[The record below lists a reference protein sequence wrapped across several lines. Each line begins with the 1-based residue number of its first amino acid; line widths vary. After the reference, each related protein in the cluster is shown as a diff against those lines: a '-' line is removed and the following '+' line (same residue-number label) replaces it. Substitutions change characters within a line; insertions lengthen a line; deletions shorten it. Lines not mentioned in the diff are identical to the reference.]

1 MAIWLSTKVT
11 SSCCDWNTTEFNLYY
26 CFNVVNKNYFF
37 LKFNFDES
45 EEVDEVSEGSDD
57 PLGRC
62 DDSNL
67 SGSEQSEG
75 KLYFLTSLGQHE
87 ESSHIKPEKKVQVR
101 RHHRGHRG
109 GDLFRALSVA
119 WDKERSNGRST
130 IRKTLLPVSCPVCFK
145 VLSNAY
151 NLKVH
156 MSIHDGLNH
165 QCSIC
170 GHTSKSR
177 DALRK
182 HLAYR
187 HLIGQSGPVR
197 PRQPATKRRRRGQP
211 PLNAGDDVVEDLQ
224 DLQGDSGGDDTVE
237 SADHMIFD

>member
-37 LKFNFDES
+37 FKFNFDES

-101 RHHRGHRG
+101 RHHRG
-109 GDLFRALSVA
+109 
-119 WDKERSNGRST
+119 KKN
-130 IRKTLLPVSCPVCFK
+130 
-145 VLSNAY
+145 
-151 NLKVH
+151 
-156 MSIHDGLNH
+156 
-165 QCSIC
+165 
-170 GHTSKSR
+170 
-177 DALRK
+177 
-182 HLAYR
+182 
-187 HLIGQSGPVR
+187 
-197 PRQPATKRRRRGQP
+197 
-211 PLNAGDDVVEDLQ
+211 
-224 DLQGDSGGDDTVE
+224 
-237 SADHMIFD
+237 

>member
-1 MAIWLSTKVT
+1 MLIKAARTFSFYFFILPRFYKRNWLSWHLIDLYRLIM
-11 SSCCDWNTTEFNLYY
+11 DWL
-26 CFNVVNKNYFF
+26 
-37 LKFNFDES
+37 D
-45 EEVDEVSEGSDD
+45 EGSDGND
-57 PLGRC
+57 SEDHLERC

-87 ESSHIKPEKKVQVR
+87 EGGGGGGGDGGDDKPVEEKKKVR
-101 RHHRGHRG
+101 RRRNR
-109 GDLFRALSVA
+109 GDLLRALSVA
-119 WDKERSNGRST
+119 WDKERGNGRST

-197 PRQPATKRRRRGQP
+197 PRQPTTKRRRGRGQLLFVYFHP
-211 PLNAGDDVVEDLQ
+211 FFLLSFK
-224 DLQGDSGGDDTVE
+224 LIFHKCLFLSGRSLVL
-237 SADHMIFD
+237 